1 MANYH
6 KPESKTIQ
14 ELKDIATKLRIHSIS
29 ATQAS
34 KSGHPTS
41 CSSMAEIMS
50 VLFFHTMR
58 YKVSVPRDPSNDRF
72 VLSKGHAA
80 PILYA
85 AWAEAGLF
93 PATELLNLRKIDS
106 DLEGH
111 PTPRLNFVD
120 VGTGSLGQGLSVS
133 AGMAYVGKYFDKANY
148 RVYCLIG
155 DGEAAEGSI
164 WEALHF
170 ASYYKLDNLC
180 AIFDINRLG
189 QSEPTSLQ
197 HNMEIYR
204 RRLEAFGF
212 NALVVDGH
220 DIEELAK
227 AFHEAQNTKGQ
238 PTAILAKTFKGKYFP
253 NIEDLEN
260 WHGKPLGNKANEV
273 IQHLT
278 GMLKNPGP
286 LGLHPQKPLIDD
298 VPAVDLNNIKLASP
312 PNYKLGEQVATR
324 LAYGTA
330 LAKLAKNNNRVIAL
344 DGDTKNSTYAEKIKT
359 VDPTRFIECFIA
371 EQNVVGVA
379 IGATCR
385 DRTVAFVSAFATF
398 FTRAFDQIRM
408 GAISQTN
415 VNFVGSHC
423 GVSIGE
429 DGPSQMGLED
439 IAMFRTIPGSTVFYP
454 SDAVSA
460 ERAIELAANTK
471 GICFVR
477 TSRPAT
483 AVIYKN
489 EEPFVIG
496 KGKVVRSSSKDQI
509 LVVGAGVTLYEALK
523 AADELSK
530 VGVNVRVI
538 DPFTIKPLDA
548 QLIIKNAKE
557 VGGRIVTVEDHYP
570 EGGLGEAVTS
580 AVALERNV
588 VVKKLAVTEV
598 PRSGP
603 SNALLDKYGISTSK
617 IVAAVQEYMDGDT
630 SAYEQYKRLSL
641 RVSYA
646 IRCSCI
652 IRKPLTG
659 SPPPSCLPSL
669 PAAANSTFPKLVNVD
684 LAQSKVENKVSPQYI
699 LIIYYE
705 LKEDVKRGGEEAVC
719 HASALLPPYPPPHPS
734 MKGQDTES
742 SPKSSP
748 KST

>member
-6 KPESKTIQ
+6 KPELKTIQ
-14 ELKDIATKLRIHSIS
+14 ELRDIANKLRIHAIE

-58 YKVSVPRDPSNDRF
+58 YKVSAPRDANSDRF

-93 PATELLNLRKIDS
+93 PSSELLNLRKIDS

-111 PTPRLNFVD
+111 PTPRLNFID
-120 VGTGSLGQGLSVS
+120 VGTGSLGQGLSVA
-133 AGMAYVGKYFDKANY
+133 AGMAYVGKNFDKASY

-170 ASYYKLDNLC
+170 SSYYKLDNLC

-197 HNMEIYR
+197 HNMEVYR
-204 RRLEAFGF
+204 KRLEAFGF

-220 DIEELAK
+220 DVEELAK
-227 AFHEAQNTKGQ
+227 AFHEAQNTKGR
-238 PTAILAKTFKGKYFP
+238 PTAILAKTFKGKNFLE
-253 NIEDLEN
+253 IEDLEN
-260 WHGKPLGNKANEV
+260 WHGKPLGNKAAEV
-273 IQHLT
+273 IQHLS
-278 GMLKNPGP
+278 GLLKNPGP
-286 LGLHPQKPLIDD
+286 LGLHPQKPLVDD
-298 VPAVDLNNIKLASP
+298 APIVDISNVALASP
-312 PNYKLGEQVATR
+312 PNYKIGEQVATR
-324 LAYGTA
+324 VAYGTA
-330 LAKLAKNNNRVIAL
+330 LAKLAKNNPRVVAL
-344 DGDTKNSTYAEKIKT
+344 DGDTKNSTYAEKIKA
-359 VDPTRFIECFIA
+359 VDPARFIEGFIA

-379 IGATCR
+379 IGVACR

-439 IAMFRTIPGSTVFYP
+439 IAMFRSIPGSTVFYP
-454 SDAVSA
+454 SDAVST
-460 ERAIELAANTK
+460 ERAVELAANTK
-471 GICFVR
+471 GICFIR

-483 AVIYKN
+483 AVLYKN
-489 EEPFVIG
+489 DETLAIG
-496 KGKVVRSSSKDQI
+496 KAKVVKSSAKDQA
-509 LVVGAGVTLYEALK
+509 LVIGAGVTLHEAIK
-523 AADELSK
+523 AADELAKS
-530 VGVNVRVI
+530 GINVRVI
-538 DPFTIKPLDA
+538 DPFTIKPIDA
-548 QLIIKNAKE
+548 QTIIKNAKD
-557 VGGRIVTVEDHYP
+557 VNGRIVTVEDHYAQ
-570 EGGLGEAVTS
+570 GGLGEAVQS
-580 AVALERNV
+580 AVALERNII
-588 VVKKLAVTEV
+588 VKKLAVPEV

-603 SNALLDKYGISTSK
+603 SSVLLDNYGISARN
-617 IVAAVQEYMDGDT
+617 IVAAVQE
-630 SAYEQYKRLSL
+630 
-641 RVSYA
+641 
-646 IRCSCI
+646 I
-652 IRKPLTG
+652 
-659 SPPPSCLPSL
+659 
-669 PAAANSTFPKLVNVD
+669 
-684 LAQSKVENKVSPQYI
+684 
-699 LIIYYE
+699 
-705 LKEDVKRGGEEAVC
+705 VK
-719 HASALLPPYPPPHPS
+719 Y
-734 MKGQDTES
+734 
-742 SPKSSP
+742 
-748 KST
+748 